1 MTAKIDDNSK
11 LTQIYLIEL
20 FFKLKQTINLIVFCL
35 NRYFTIKNDAAIALS
50 RSSLLIIIFYS
61 KHSKQWRILEPFS
74 PDTDEIRHVY
84 CWLAEQAIHRYVISR
99 VSLIFRHMRY
109 ENHHFAN
116 IDRNNIKYISICRI
130 SIEFESKGLEIGF
143 KHSKLDSNRWCKCI
157 SLFLIWL

>member
-1 MTAKIDDNSK
+1 MTVKIDDSLKINANISNR
-11 LTQIYLIEL
+11 II
-20 FFKLKQTINLIVFCL
+20 FKLKQTINLIVFCL

-50 RSSLLIIIFYS
+50 RSSLLITIFYS
-61 KHSKQWRILEPFS
+61 KHSKQWRILEAFS

-116 IDRNNIKYISICRI
+116 IDRNNIKCISICRI
-130 SIEFESKGLEIGF
+130 SIEFESKELENWIQTG
-143 KHSKLDSNRWCKCI
+143 DA
-157 SLFLIWL
+157 SLSFSWL